1 MAIGH
6 TRIQCK
12 LLYADDNEN
21 DRDGQMEQETSEKWQ
36 IRWQQAEAG
45 FRFRFRLK

>member
-6 TRIQCK
+6 TWMQCK
-12 LLYADDNEN
+12 LLYADKES
-21 DRDGQMEQETSEKWQ
+21 DGQMEQETSEKWQ

-45 FRFRFRLK
+45 FRFRFRL